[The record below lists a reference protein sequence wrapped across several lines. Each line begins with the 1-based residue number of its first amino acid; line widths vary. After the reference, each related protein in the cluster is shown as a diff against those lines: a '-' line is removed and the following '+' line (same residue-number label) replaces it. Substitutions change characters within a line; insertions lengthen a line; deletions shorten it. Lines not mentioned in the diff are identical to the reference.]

1 MVPGIGWSHSVSKW
15 SSQSSSLRF
24 RATGLVTMVLM
35 AALVVGGVALVFAQ
49 TNALNQAIDTGL
61 DGRANDLANLV
72 SSGVVPNPITVAGD
86 EQALAQIIDPS
97 GAVVASSSNIDGE
110 GPLSSLNPPT
120 GRVVHG
126 VVGNLPVDEGAFRFA
141 AISVDTPNGI
151 YRVYVATNVEVRTR
165 AVAALITALLTGIP
179 ALSVVVAITGWFV
192 IGRTL
197 NPVEEIRS
205 EVDVITGTELH
216 RRVPQP
222 ERDDEI
228 GRLARTMNTMLERL
242 ERSSTQQDEF
252 VANAAHELRS
262 PLAGIRAE
270 LEVDAAHPRPG
281 AWAETRDS
289 ALAEAIRL
297 QMLIDDLL
305 LLARTDSAV
314 KKWGEVDIDD
324 LVDQAVRKLRARDA
338 VSVDTSA
345 VSAGRVNGDASQLLR
360 LVVNLLSNA
369 ERHATSAV
377 KVSLRTDL
385 DAVRL
390 SVEDDG
396 AGVPEQDRERIFLR
410 FARSDDARARD
421 EGGSGLGL
429 AIASEIVRRHDG
441 VMSVGESELGGALFV
456 VELPVER
463 NLKT

>member
-1 MVPGIGWSHSVSKW
+1 
-15 SSQSSSLRF
+15 
-24 RATGLVTMVLM
+24 
-35 AALVVGGVALVFAQ
+35 
-49 TNALNQAIDTGL
+49 
-61 DGRANDLANLV
+61 
-72 SSGVVPNPITVAGD
+72 
-86 EQALAQIIDPS
+86 
-97 GAVVASSSNIDGE
+97 
-110 GPLSSLNPPT
+110 
-120 GRVVHG
+120 
-126 VVGNLPVDEGAFRFA
+126 
-141 AISVDTPNGI
+141 
-151 YRVYVATNVEVRTR
+151 
-165 AVAALITALLTGIP
+165 
-179 ALSVVVAITGWFV
+179 
-192 IGRTL
+192 
-197 NPVEEIRS
+197 
-205 EVDVITGTELH
+205 
-216 RRVPQP
+216 
-222 ERDDEI
+222 
-228 GRLARTMNTMLERL
+228 
-242 ERSSTQQDEF
+242 
-252 VANAAHELRS
+252 
-262 PLAGIRAE
+262 
-270 LEVDAAHPRPG
+270 
-281 AWAETRDS
+281 
-289 ALAEAIRL
+289 
-297 QMLIDDLL
+297 MLIDDLL